1 MRHQTLL
8 TKAGESPG
16 TGVTPDVPRAG
27 RHMTPLIVLVVSIV
41 IAALTTTGAWTLYS
55 IKHNE
60 SKLSERYQ
68 PLALLTA
75 NHLEELQ
82 GDGWKAVALM
92 KLRPLLKGDAVV
104 YVKLCNEQGEE
115 TFFLGNRSYAA
126 EHAVEKH
133 RKVQAIVSRT
143 YHGQRGER
151 MTLHIG
157 LIDPDEQQ
165 ALMSVVTCVL
175 TGSAAALVIG
185 SWLMM
190 RWRTKCIRDL
200 HRLHSN
206 IRRAL
211 LQKPLDP
218 VPLNRRSEYAYL
230 DTAFA
235 ELASRLEA
243 EKRKTVEMLQQHASE
258 QRETECRL
266 RRASENHKRLCKQLH
281 SVIKTLSMS
290 VLDAAESAK
299 ECMLAVRTAERHCD
313 HECDAN
319 GGMAGSVRIAR
330 IGLNRLVHELD
341 THSLSAQLATGQF
354 NVKRKPVVLQDVL
367 SSVCTRL
374 AQISECDAYAIAPE
388 TPEAMQTVYADPRL
402 LEELLATL
410 CARFADGA
418 QPGTLKVSI
427 NRSASTVTL
436 FVRGANTSNKPARA
450 ARTGRIQNCNIAYEP
465 ASRHVA
471 GSHGII
477 ARALYAQVGLIAV
490 PDGLA
495 ITLPLDTSAATLHA
509 YESVNN
515 EHDGLTKIVIAI
527 ISMSS
532 KLSIA
537 DVYESVC
544 KSVGPYAF
552 VRASDDGRTIVAA
565 DDETRC
571 TEPLWMNT
579 EGASV
584 AFGDAGVQLQI
595 MTCSRAQVGAC
606 ILNALAG
613 SSTYE
618 LRGAA

>member
-8 TKAGESPG
+8 TKAGESHG
-16 TGVTPDVPRAG
+16 TGVTPDVPRAR
-27 RHMTPLIVLVVSIV
+27 RHMTPLIILVFAIV
-41 IAALTTTGAWTLYS
+41 IAALTTTGAWTLCS
-55 IKHNE
+55 IRHSE

-68 PLALLTA
+68 PLALLAA

-82 GDGWKAVALM
+82 GDGWKAVALVKM
-92 KLRPLLKGDAVV
+92 RPLLKSDAVV

-115 TFFLGNRSYAA
+115 TLFLGDRSYAS
-126 EHAVEKH
+126 EHKGEKH
-133 RKVQAIVSRT
+133 RKVRAIVSRT
-143 YHGQRGER
+143 YHGHRGER

-157 LIDPDEQQ
+157 LVDPDEQQ

-235 ELASRLEA
+235 EIASRLKA
-243 EKRKTVEMLQQHASE
+243 EKRKTVEMYQQHTSE
-258 QRETECRL
+258 LRETECRS

-290 VLDAAESAK
+290 VLNAAESAK
-299 ECMLAVRTAERHCD
+299 ECMRAVRTAERHCD

-319 GGMAGSVRIAR
+319 GGMAGGVRIAC

-354 NVKRKPVVLQDVL
+354 IVMRKPVVLQDVL

-374 AQISECDAYAIAPE
+374 AQMSECDAYANAPE
-388 TPEAMQTVYADPRL
+388 LPDAMQTVYADPRL
-402 LEELLATL
+402 LEELLVTL
-410 CARFADGA
+410 CACFADGA
-418 QPGTLKVSI
+418 KPGTLKLSI
-427 NRSASTVTL
+427 NRSASTITL
-436 FVRGANTSNKPARA
+436 FVRRANTSNEPART
-450 ARTGRIQNCNIAYEP
+450 ARSGRKQDCNIVYQP
-465 ASRHVA
+465 ASRRVA

-477 ARALYAQVGLIAV
+477 ARALYAHVGHVAE
-490 PDGLA
+490 PDGMA
-495 ITLPLDTSAATLHA
+495 ITLPLDTSAAAFHA
-509 YESVNN
+509 FESVNN
-515 EHDGLTKIVIAI
+515 EQDGHAKVVIAI

-532 KLSIA
+532 ELSIA

-579 EGASV
+579 EGASGV
-584 AFGDAGVQLQI
+584 FGDAGVQLQI
-595 MTCSRAQVGAC
+595 VTCSRAQAGAC

>member
-8 TKAGESPG
+8 TNAGESPG

-27 RHMTPLIVLVVSIV
+27 RHMTPLIILVVMII
-41 IAALTTTGAWTLYS
+41 IAAL
-55 IKHNE
+55 
-60 SKLSERYQ
+60 
-68 PLALLTA
+68 
-75 NHLEELQ
+75 
-82 GDGWKAVALM
+82 
-92 KLRPLLKGDAVV
+92 
-104 YVKLCNEQGEE
+104 
-115 TFFLGNRSYAA
+115 
-126 EHAVEKH
+126 
-133 RKVQAIVSRT
+133 
-143 YHGQRGER
+143 
-151 MTLHIG
+151 
-157 LIDPDEQQ
+157 
-165 ALMSVVTCVL
+165 MSLVTSVL

-230 DTAFA
+230 DTAYA

-243 EKRKTVEMLQQHASE
+243 EKRKAVEMLQQHASE

-281 SVIKTLSMS
+281 SVIKMLSMS
-290 VLDAAESAK
+290 VLEAAESAK
-299 ECMLAVRTAERHCD
+299 ECMRAVRTAERHCE

-319 GGMAGSVRIAR
+319 GRMAGSVRNAR
-330 IGLNRLVHELD
+330 ISLSRLVHELD

-354 NVKRKPVVLQDVL
+354 IVMRKPIVLQDVL

-374 AQISECDAYAIAPE
+374 AQISECDAYAPAPE
-388 TPEAMQTVYADPRL
+388 TPDAMQTVHADPRL
-402 LEELLATL
+402 LEELLVTL
-410 CARFADGA
+410 CACFADGA
-418 QPGTLKVSI
+418 QPGTLKLSI
-427 NRSASTVTL
+427 NRSASTITL
-436 FVRGANTSNKPARA
+436 FVRGANASNEPARA
-450 ARTGRIQNCNIAYEP
+450 ARFGRIQNSNIAYEP
-465 ASRHVA
+465 ASRRVA
-471 GSHGII
+471 GTHGII
-477 ARALYAQVGLIAV
+477 AQALYARVGHVAE
-490 PDGLA
+490 PDGMA
-495 ITLPLDTSAATLHA
+495 ITLPLDTSAAALHA
-509 YESVNN
+509 FESVNK
-515 EHDGLTKIVIAI
+515 EQDGRSKVVIAI

-532 KLSIA
+532 KQSIA

-552 VRASDDGRTIVAA
+552 VRASDDGKTIVAA

-595 MTCSRAQVGAC
+595 MTCSRAQAGAC

>member
-8 TKAGESPG
+8 TKAGETHG

-27 RHMTPLIVLVVSIV
+27 RHMTPLYVLAVAIV
-41 IAALTTTGAWTLYS
+41 IAALTTIGVMTLYS
-55 IKHNE
+55 IKLSE

-68 PLALLTA
+68 PLALLTV
-75 NHLEELQ
+75 NQLEELQ

-92 KLRPLLKGDAVV
+92 KMRPLLKIDAVV

-115 TFFLGNRSYAA
+115 TLFLGDRSYEA
-126 EHAVEKH
+126 EHTGEKR

-143 YHGQRGER
+143 YHGHRGER

-157 LIDPDEQQ
+157 LVDPDEQQ
-165 ALMSVVTCVL
+165 ALMSGVTCVL
-175 TGSAAALVIG
+175 TGTAAALVIG

-218 VPLNRRSEYAYL
+218 VPLNRRSDYAYL

-235 ELASRLEA
+235 ELASRLKA
-243 EKRKTVEMLQQHASE
+243 EKRKTVEMYQQHTSE
-258 QRETECRL
+258 LRETECRS
-266 RRASENHKRLCKQLH
+266 RRASENHKRMCKQLH
-281 SVIKTLSMS
+281 SVIMTLTMS

-299 ECMLAVRTAERHCD
+299 ECMRAVRTAERHFD
-313 HECDAN
+313 HECDTN
-319 GGMAGSVRIAR
+319 GGMAGSVRIAS

-354 NVKRKPVVLQDVL
+354 IVMRKPIVLQDVL
-367 SSVCTRL
+367 SSVIIRL
-374 AQISECDAYAIAPE
+374 AQMSESEAHAPAPVMPDAI
-388 TPEAMQTVYADPRL
+388 QTVYADHKL
-402 LEELLATL
+402 LEELLVTL

-418 QPGTLKVSI
+418 QPGTLKLSI
-427 NRSASTVTL
+427 NRSASTITL
-436 FVRGANTSNKPARA
+436 FVRGAITSNEPARV
-450 ARTGRIQNCNIAYEP
+450 ARPGRLQDCNSAYQP

-477 ARALYAQVGLIAV
+477 ARALYAQVEHNAE

-495 ITLPLDTSAATLHA
+495 ITLPLDTSAAALHA
-509 YESVNN
+509 FESVNI
-515 EHDGLTKIVIAI
+515 EQDGRSRIVIAI
-527 ISMSS
+527 ISMCS
-532 KLSIA
+532 KQSIA

-565 DDETRC
+565 DEETRC

-579 EGASV
+579 EGASGV
-584 AFGDAGVQLQI
+584 FGDAGVQLQI
-595 MTCSRAQVGAC
+595 MTCSRAQAGAC